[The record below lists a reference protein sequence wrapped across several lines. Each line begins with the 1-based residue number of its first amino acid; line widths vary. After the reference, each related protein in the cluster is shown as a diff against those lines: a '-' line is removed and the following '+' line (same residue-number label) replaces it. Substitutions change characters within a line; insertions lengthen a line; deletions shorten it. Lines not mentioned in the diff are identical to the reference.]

1 MDIIIDLQE
10 SDTQKIQLTIVINF
24 ISSKDVDEER
34 VMHSK
39 SNNVE
44 LMSYDNVNDIVD
56 ELFETLLSWYKDNL
70 ETSMK
75 GSDFVFDSV
84 QLLSYKC
91 HRINF
96 RRGGS
101 YNDSPDWVRRDK
113 SNNKSEK

>member
-1 MDIIIDLQE
+1 
-10 SDTQKIQLTIVINF
+10 
-24 ISSKDVDEER
+24 
-34 VMHSK
+34 
-39 SNNVE
+39 
-44 LMSYDNVNDIVD
+44 
-56 ELFETLLSWYKDNL
+56 
-70 ETSMK
+70 MK

-101 YNDSPDWVRRDK
+101 YNNSPDWVRRDK

>member
-1 MDIIIDLQE
+1 
-10 SDTQKIQLTIVINF
+10 
-24 ISSKDVDEER
+24 
-34 VMHSK
+34 
-39 SNNVE
+39 
-44 LMSYDNVNDIVD
+44 
-56 ELFETLLSWYKDNL
+56 
-70 ETSMK
+70 MK

-113 SNNKSEK
+113 SNNKSEKQRWQMFSVCGNFCIKLWRN